1 MKNGSAILFVL
12 IMGCCLTLI
21 ACDKVTLPTS
31 DSTPP
36 TLSWKVLKLGNK
48 ESTNVP
54 SGGTYPARKTDSL
67 LVTLTA
73 ADRQGVSYIEMGG
86 GYVKFCVISGTNE
99 TNSQGIYD
107 TLSHSI
113 TPDANNQVLTETI
126 ETRTVQ
132 AEITCNQGDWSS
144 TKVMLNGLARNY
156 FSGETKATMSILFK

>member
-1 MKNGSAILFVL
+1 MNQKRAIHFAL
-12 IMGCCLTLI
+12 ILSYCLALI
-21 ACDKVTLPTS
+21 ACDKVPMPTS

-36 TLSWKVLKLGNK
+36 RLSWTVLKLGNK

-73 ADRQGVSYIEMGG
+73 NDPQGVSYIEMGG
-86 GYVKFCVISGTNE
+86 GYVKYCTVSGGQTNA
-99 TNSQGIYD
+99 QGILD

-113 TPDANNQVLTETI
+113 TPDADNQVLTETI

-132 AEITCNQGDWSS
+132 AVINCNSGDWSS
-144 TKVMLNGLARNY
+144 TVVALNGLARNY
-156 FSGETKATMSILFK
+156 FSGETNATLTINFKP